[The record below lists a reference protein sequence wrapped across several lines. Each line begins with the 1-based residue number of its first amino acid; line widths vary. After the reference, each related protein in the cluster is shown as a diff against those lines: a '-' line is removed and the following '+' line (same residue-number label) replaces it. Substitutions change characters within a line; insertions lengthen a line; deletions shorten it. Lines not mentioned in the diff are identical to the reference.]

1 MTDEKAKELLSNL
14 IGMVEDNQENDY
26 DTALKIGI
34 DAIESKKII
43 RCKDCR
49 FWAKEK
55 HSLQGR
61 CFLEKGYPT
70 GMYFCG
76 SAQRKEQSK

>member
-43 RCKDCR
+43 RCKDCVWYR
-49 FWAKEK
+49 
-55 HSLQGR
+55 G
-61 CFLEKGYPT
+61 G
-70 GMYFCG
+70 FCNNLDIG
-76 SAQRKEQSK
+76 GCDFNDFCSWGERIEDETD